1 MAIYGSLGG
10 QDSTSTGYPSIRPT
24 LDLNF
29 AQTKTLDPRVTFY
42 RDSLGTYVDSQGIIR
57 TVTANV
63 PRFDHN
69 PITGESLG
77 LLIEES
83 RTNLELN
90 SQDFTQSNWT
100 KTNCSINSINNTIAP
115 DGTLTANKIAESTG
129 TITSGGV
136 VYAITGTNN
145 GITYTIS
152 VYAKAAGRNYLAID
166 GYLAPY
172 QTAIFNLSNGTVT
185 TSAGVSCS
193 IVSVGNGWYRC
204 IFVITSTG
212 YTGGPSFRFQNDVA
226 STSYTGDG
234 NSGIYLW
241 GAQVEAGSFPT
252 SYIPT
257 SGSAVTRSADTAYM
271 DGVNLTSWYSILE
284 STMFIQASNDYFG
297 SFSSHAGSG
306 IELHSGVFQSQ
317 MIAFG
322 GKRDHLYYPAGL
334 LDIFSSSGAS
344 VYGGGPVNTRT
355 NASIVYKTAYA
366 YKSGSLAVSA
376 DGYNAGT
383 SSSTFTHPTITRL
396 QFGSN
401 FYAYDP
407 FNGKISRLMYYPKT
421 LTASQLKNLTAL

>member
-1 MAIYGSLGG
+1 MAIYGTLGG

-42 RDSLGTYVDSQGIIR
+42 RDSLGTYVDSLGIVR
-57 TVTANV
+57 TVPANV

-69 PITGESLG
+69 PTTGESLG

-83 RTNLELN
+83 RTNNLLHSKSLDN
-90 SQDFTQSNWT
+90 TTVWGQYASTVSQDSTISPSGQSDAYKITLGQSPSGSYQGIIQGVTLSSSNYYTFSCFVKAGSQTVVTISESYSFGYFISANLST
-100 KTNCSINSINNTIAP
+100 KQ
-115 DGTLTANKIAESTG
+115 
-129 TITSGGV
+129 ITSNGGYV
-136 VYAITGTNN
+136 VSQGIQEYPN
-145 GITYTIS
+145 GWFRIYGVWDLRTISGSTYTVWDI
-152 VYAKAAGRNYLAID
+152 
-166 GYLAPY
+166 
-172 QTAIFNLSNGTVT
+172 NLSTN
-185 TSAGVSCS
+185 SS
-193 IVSVGNGWYRC
+193 
-204 IFVITSTG
+204 
-212 YTGGPSFRFQNDVA
+212 
-226 STSYTGDG
+226 
-234 NSGIYLW
+234 SGIYCYAW
-241 GAQVEAGSFPT
+241 GAQLEAGFFPT

-257 SGSAVTRSADTAYM
+257 SGSTVTRSADTAYM
-271 DGVNLTSWYSILE
+271 DGTNLTSWYSTLE
-284 STMFIQASNDYFG
+284 STMFIQASNDYFSS
-297 SFSSHAGSG
+297 SFSHAGSG

-317 MIAFG
+317 MIAFN

-383 SSSTFTHPTITRL
+383 SSSTFTHPTATRL

-421 LTASQLKNLTAL
+421 LTASQLQNLTAL